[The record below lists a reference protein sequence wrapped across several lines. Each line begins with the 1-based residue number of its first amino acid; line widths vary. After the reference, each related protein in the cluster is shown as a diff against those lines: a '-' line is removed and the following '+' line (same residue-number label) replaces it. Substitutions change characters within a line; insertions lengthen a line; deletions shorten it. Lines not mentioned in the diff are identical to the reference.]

1 MDIRE
6 KYYFITGDKEGA
18 YGPSETD
25 QEGFK
30 YTEDTLQRALGIYE
44 NKAKELEE
52 KTFFKDQLK
61 GFGPRAGATLGQ
73 MYPMSREAGMNEMDI
88 QIERAKGAFGEE
100 FKPMDLLKALA
111 SGGTEAFQLPSRRVG
126 AMQGLLK
133 FFMDR

>member
-1 MDIRE
+1 MDVRE

-18 YGPSETD
+18 YGPSEAN

-30 YTEDTLQRALGIYE
+30 YSEDTLQRALDIYE
-44 NKAKELEE
+44 NTATGEDKL
-52 KTFFKDQLK
+52 FFRDQVK

-73 MYPMSREAGMNEMDI
+73 MYPISREAGMNEMDI

-100 FKPMDLLKALA
+100 FKPTDLLKALA

>member
-1 MDIRE
+1 MNIRE

-18 YGPSETD
+18 YSPSEAD

-30 YTEDTLQRALGIYE
+30 YSEDTLQRAIDIYE
-44 NKAKELEE
+44 NTTTGTDDKP
-52 KTFFKDQLK
+52 FFRDQLK

-88 QIERAKGAFGEE
+88 QIEKAKGAFGEE

-111 SGGTEAFQLPSRRVG
+111 SGSTEAFQLPSRRVG
-126 AMQGLLK
+126 AMQGLLN